1 MFAFGDPLEPVV
13 WILLFI
19 TMLLATFALMVTEG
33 YNDNESL
40 PFNPW
45 GLFYDCWFPRFTS

>member
-1 MFAFGDPLEPVV
+1 LFAFGDPLEPVV